1 MAKKDK
7 KDSIKDDEPVSSQVS
22 RKFKQN
28 PALYVGSVFIL
39 VLITVTFV
47 GGDFFSGKVGRSGA
61 DLTFGYYDKEPITW
75 IPGNVFSQNQEQAA
89 YYYQSQGMDM
99 GNFNVAAQIWRQAF
113 EATVVHV
120 AILRMMKRSNY
131 SVPERTVDRQVAQL
145 PQFQEN
151 GRFSKALYQQ
161 MPESSRLALWREVQ
175 SELIKLN
182 FFNDFFNGLLMP
194 SDEAQFIGNM
204 TSVMRTFEMV
214 SFPVDVYPED
224 EYLAYAKENAGLFKS
239 IHLSRITVNSSE
251 REAKK
256 ILDSIKTGVITFE
269 DAARAQSQD
278 GFADRGGDMGNRYVF
293 ELENEIP
300 NSQDR
305 DSLLSLSR
313 GEISNVIRIDNRWI
327 FYRVEDALKP
337 ADFEDYSTMDK
348 VRSYVRNFER
358 GRMEDWA
365 VAQANKFNND
375 VKISSF
381 DDAVLWHS
389 LTKNVFGPLPVN
401 FGGVELFTSLESFEI
416 NGISSQDIKNLSN
429 NENFWRIAFITE
441 LNTPS
446 EPLVQGSNVFVL
458 FPIEE
463 INAEDSTALDAAS
476 LYSSYWENYISQQ
489 SIQYY
494 FLNNPRM
501 DDRFWDTYF
510 RYFMP

>member
-7 KDSIKDDEPVSSQVS
+7 KDLIKDDEHGSSQVS

-39 VLITVTFV
+39 ILITVTFV
-47 GGDFFSGKVGRSGA
+47 GGDFFSRKIGGGGA

-75 IPGNVFSQNQEQAA
+75 IPGNIFAQNQEQAVN
-89 YYYQSQGMDM
+89 YYQSQGMDM

-113 EATVVHV
+113 EATVVHT

-131 SVPERTVDRQVAQL
+131 SVPDRTVNRQVAQL

-161 MPESSRLALWREVQ
+161 MPESARLALWREVQ
-175 SELIKLN
+175 GELIKMN
-182 FFNDFFNGLLMP
+182 FFNDYFHGLLMP
-194 SDEAQFIGNM
+194 SAEAQFIGNM
-204 TSVMRTFEMV
+204 SSIMRTFEMV
-214 SFPVDVYPED
+214 ALPVDSYPED
-224 EYLAYAKENAGLFKS
+224 EYLSYARENPNLFRT
-239 IHLSRITVNSSE
+239 IHLSKITVNSSE

-256 ILDSIKTGVITFE
+256 ILDSIKAGVTTFE

-278 GFADRGGDMGNRYVF
+278 GFADKGGDMGSRYAF
-293 ELENEIP
+293 EIESEIP

-305 DSLLSLSR
+305 DNIFSLSR
-313 GEISNVIRIDNRWI
+313 GEISNVIRVDNSWT
-327 FYRVEDALKP
+327 FYRVEDVLKP
-337 ADFEDYSTMDK
+337 ADFEDYSTMGR

-365 VAQANKFNND
+365 VNQTNKFIAD
-375 VKISSF
+375 VKSSGF
-381 DDAVLWHS
+381 DNAVLWHN
-389 LTKNVFGPLPVN
+389 LTKNVFGPLPLN
-401 FGGVELFTSLESFEI
+401 FGGVDLFTSLESFEI
-416 NGISSQDIKNLSN
+416 TGISAQDIKDLSN
-429 NENFWRIAFITE
+429 NENFWKIAFTTE

-446 EPLVQGSNVFVL
+446 EPLVQGGSVIVL
-458 FPIEE
+458 LPIEQ
-463 INAEDSTALDAAS
+463 INAEESTSLDIAS
-476 LYSSYWENYISQQ
+476 MYSSYWENYISQQ

-494 FLNNPRM
+494 FLNNSRM

>member
-7 KDSIKDDEPVSSQVS
+7 KDLIKEDEPISSQVG

-28 PALYVGSVFIL
+28 PALYIGSVFIL

-47 GGDFFSGKVGRSGA
+47 GGDFFTGKVSRAGA

-75 IPGNVFSQNQEQAA
+75 IPGNVFAQNQEQAV

-99 GNFNVAAQIWRQAF
+99 SNFNVAAQIWRQAF
-113 EATVVHV
+113 EATVVHT

-131 SVPERTVDRQVAQL
+131 SVPDRTVDRQVAQL
-145 PQFQEN
+145 PQFQES
-151 GRFSKALYQQ
+151 GRFSNTLYQQ
-161 MPESSRLALWREVQ
+161 MPESSRLALWREIQ
-175 SELIKLN
+175 AELIKMN

-194 SDEAQFIGNM
+194 SGESQFIGNM
-204 TSVMRTFEMV
+204 TSIMRTFEMV
-214 SFPVDVYPED
+214 SFPVDIYPED
-224 EYLAYAKENAGLFKS
+224 EYLAYGKEKAGMFRS
-239 IHLSRITVNSSE
+239 IHLSRITINSSE

-256 ILDSIKTGVITFE
+256 ILDTIKSGVITFE

-278 GFADRGGDMGNRYVF
+278 GFADRGGDMGSRYIF
-293 ELENEIP
+293 EIENEIP

-305 DSLLSLSR
+305 ESVLNLSR
-313 GEISNVIRIDNRWI
+313 GEISNVIRVDNRWM
-327 FYRVEDALKP
+327 FYRVEDVLKP
-337 ADFEDYSTMDK
+337 ADFGDYTTMDK

-365 VAQANKFNND
+365 IAQANKFIAD
-375 VKISSF
+375 VKTSGL
-381 DDAVLWHS
+381 DDAVLWYS
-389 LTKNVFGPLPVN
+389 LTKNVFGPLPIN
-401 FGGVELFTSLESFEI
+401 IGGVELFTSLESFEMD
-416 NGISSQDIKNLSN
+416 GISAQDVRNLSN

-458 FPIEE
+458 FPIEQ
-463 INAEDSTALDAAS
+463 INAEDSTALDVAS
-476 LYSSYWENYISQQ
+476 IYSSYWENYISQQ
-489 SIQYY
+489 TIQYY